1 MGTIYDRTRM
11 LLGDSLLKTIQSAKI
26 IVFGAGGV
34 GGYVI
39 EALARAGVRT
49 IAVVDCGTVDVTNIN
64 RQITALHST
73 VGRKKAEVM
82 AERVRDINPDAQ
94 VVSFDEKLTPETA
107 ELFRLEEYD
116 YIVDTLDEIQSKL
129 LLIVE
134 AKRRNIPMIS
144 SMGTGNR
151 FDPAKLKIDD
161 IKKAAGTCPLA
172 KIIKKEAAG
181 MGIKQLKV
189 LFSTEAPHREALA
202 EDGSRAPSSISFVP
216 AAAGILMASEV
227 IRDLIQTAPSDK
239 MIFGIRKPTPKIKIE
254 EY

>member
-11 LLGDSLLKTIQSAKI
+11 LLGDGLLKSIQSTKI

-34 GGYVI
+34 GGYAI
-39 EALARAGVRT
+39 EALARAGVLT

-73 VGRKKAEVM
+73 VGRKKSQIIV
-82 AERVRDINPDAQ
+82 ERVRDINPDAQ
-94 VVSFDEKLTPETA
+94 VIGFEEKLAAETL

-116 YIVDTLDEIQSKL
+116 YILDTLDEPRSKL
-129 LLIVE
+129 LLIGE
-134 AKRRNIPMIS
+134 AKRRDIPILS

-151 FDPAKLKIDD
+151 FDPARLKIDE
-161 IKKAAGTCPLA
+161 IKKASVCPLA

-202 EDGSRAPSSISFVP
+202 EDGSRVPSSISFVP
-216 AAAGILMASEV
+216 AAAGILMASEAV
-227 IRDLIQTAPSDK
+227 KELIQTAPSDK
-239 MIFGIRKPTPKIKIE
+239 MIFGIKKPAPKIKAE